1 MSWIKNTLETL
12 EKNSKDK
19 GKQRQFGVLVI
30 AFLLLL
36 FFVSV
41 YKEGLIL
48 NSKQLYTITGSALTG
63 IVMFFIPVIFYP
75 FLFIWL
81 FIGNILGEISSFIIL
96 GIVYYALFTPIT
108 FILKIINR
116 KKVTTGWINREESI
130 DYEKLY

>member
-1 MSWIKNTLETL
+1 MSWIKDTLETVHQ
-12 EKNSKDK
+12 NSNAKR
-19 GKQRQFGVLVI
+19 KQRQFGGLII

-48 NSKQLYTITGSALTG
+48 NSKQLYTAIGSVILL
-63 IVMFFIPVIFYP
+63 IVVFLIPVVFYP

-96 GIVYYALFTPIT
+96 GIVYYLLLSPIT
-108 FILKIINR
+108 LLLKITNK
-116 KKVTTGWINREESI
+116 KKVITGWVDKKESI